1 MLISPLMGPIIAAI
15 FGTVIKDHSLGKLG
29 LMNELIGILMAVFVG
44 FVFGIVVGTTDD
56 RYSVGEG
63 LTTEMMSR
71 CELHSLIVGVFT
83 AIPSGAAAA
92 IGILGGNIGS
102 LVGVAIS
109 ASLLPPAVNSVSECF
124 FFFVLVNIS
133 IFRFKF
139 KGSSVGF
146 RHYL

>member
-15 FGTVIKDHSLGKLG
+15 FGTVIKDHSLRRLG
-29 LMNELIGILMAVFVG
+29 LKNELLGILMAVFVG
-44 FVFGIVVGTTDD
+44 FLFGMVVCTTDD
-56 RYSVGEG
+56 RYSIGEG
-63 LTTEMMSR
+63 LTDEMIAR

-109 ASLLPPAVNSVSECF
+109 ASLLPPAVNSV
-124 FFFVLVNIS
+124 
-133 IFRFKF
+133 F
-139 KGSSVGF
+139 KGNFVFNFYYIFGF
-146 RHYL
+146 FKGTPLGFGCYL

>member
-1 MLISPLMGPIIAAI
+1 MGPIIAAI
-15 FGTVIKDHSLGKLG
+15 FGTVIKDRSLGKLG
-29 LMNELIGILMAVFVG
+29 LMNELFGILMAVLVG
-44 FVFGIVVGTTDD
+44 FVFGIVVGTTND
-56 RYSVGEG
+56 RYSTGEG
-63 LTTEMMSR
+63 LTTEMISR

-109 ASLLPPAVNSVSECF
+109 ASLLPPAVNSVRDNYLF
-124 FFFVLVNIS
+124 FISLYEFLV
-133 IFRFKF
+133 FKL

-146 RHYL
+146 SHYI